1 MGDSAKKITGMNK
14 NTDLTMKRGAVRSVT
29 PRDVSAK
36 KLSGKKDPP
45 L

>member
-14 NTDLTMKRGAVRSVT
+14 NTDVTMKRGAVRSVT
-29 PRDVSAK
+29 ARDVSTK
-36 KLSGKKDPP
+36 KLPAQRHPP